1 MKMPRIQ
8 KELTACLQCGYCINV
23 CEAHNQTPWE
33 SDTPR
38 GKIYYLNQLSQA
50 DGLDKLL
57 KREVS
62 LSPYFVD
69 AMYKCTGCGN
79 CEVVCHAQIPLIE
92 LWESVR
98 TWLVKEG
105 VGPMKAHA
113 GMAKKVEECHNPYGE
128 PDTKR
133 GDWWP
138 SDVPKSDVPDVI
150 FFAGCTGSYRQQGIP
165 QNGARILARA
175 GVKMNILGKDEWCC
189 TSPLLRTGNTG
200 FSLDSAEKIVEKADG
215 MGAKDMVMTCSG
227 CFKTVSTDFGKY
239 YAKVGQNVYHFSQY
253 TEMLINEKKLPLN
266 NEFKAKVTYHDPCHL
281 GRHMGVFESPRNV
294 LKKIKGIELIEMEKS
309 KENSRCCGAGGGY
322 KSQYND
328 FAVNIAAE
336 RIRDAEETGAEI
348 LVTCCPFCVVNLSQ
362 GAAKIKSKIKVM
374 DLSDILLQVTAPKVE
389 EPKKDNCPP
398 TTSAPVVNTNQVD
411 TPQAKPHIAAPSEK
425 PKIEAAETLKAVDSP
440 QAKPHIAAPVEKL
453 KIEAVDPLK
462 TSEPTARKTVI
473 KESADS
479 MDDDEEMGDDL
490 DKFTDNSPSAL
501 VRRAAWNKG
510 LRCRKDYGEY
520 TIPIAFVKSKVGVF
534 ILDEG
539 KVDPKIQSALEA
551 DDWLVLNFKTK
562 DVTNGEDQAAVIRTA
577 VKDNLKILRKKKK

>member
-57 KREVS
+57 NREVS

-92 LWESVR
+92 LWETVR
-98 TWLVKEG
+98 AWLVKEG

-113 GMAKKVEECHNPYGE
+113 AMAKKVEECHNPYGE
-128 PDTKR
+128 SDTKR

-138 SDVPKSDVPDVI
+138 SDVPKADVPDVI

-189 TSPLLRTGNTG
+189 TSPLLRTGNDK
-200 FSLDSAEKIVEKADG
+200 FSLECAETVVEKADG

-253 TEMLINEKKLPLN
+253 AEKLINEKKLPLN

-281 GRHMGVFESPRNV
+281 GRHMGVFDSPRNV
-294 LKKIKGIELIEMEKS
+294 LKKIKGIEIVEMEKS
-309 KENSRCCGAGGGY
+309 RENSRCCGAGGGY

-328 FAVNIAAE
+328 FAVNVAAE

-348 LVTCCPFCVVNLSQ
+348 LVTCCPFCVTNLSQ

-374 DLSDILLQVTAPKVE
+374 DLSDILLQVTAPKIE
-389 EPKKDNCPP
+389 EPKKEVPP
-398 TTSAPVVNTNQVD
+398 SAPVQKTEEPKKEATPAATHVVASHQVD
-411 TPQAKPHIAAPSEK
+411 TPQVKVQEEK
-425 PKIEAAETLKAVDSP
+425 PKAEV
-440 QAKPHIAAPVEKL
+440 V
-453 KIEAVDPLK
+453 
-462 TSEPTARKTVI
+462 EPTKVASHP
-473 KESADS
+473 ESSKPLPPEHVSKVDEDEDAD
-479 MDDDEEMGDDL
+479 EP
-490 DKFTDNSPSAL
+490 DKFTDNSPAAL

-510 LRCRKDYGEY
+510 LRCRKDYGDY

-534 ILDEG
+534 ILDQG
-539 KVDPKIQSALEA
+539 TVDPKIKTALEA
-551 DDWLVLNFKTK
+551 DDWIVLSFNTK
-562 DVTNGEDQAAVIRTA
+562 DISNGEDQASVIRTA
-577 VKDNLKILRKKKK
+577 VKENLKVIRKRK